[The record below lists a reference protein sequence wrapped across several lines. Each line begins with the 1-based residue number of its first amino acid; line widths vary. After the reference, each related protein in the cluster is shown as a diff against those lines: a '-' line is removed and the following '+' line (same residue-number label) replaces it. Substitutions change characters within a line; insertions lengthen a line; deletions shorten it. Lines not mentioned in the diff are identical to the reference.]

1 MEVWESFYSSW
12 SGEHGDCRD
21 IDVRSEDGPQAIVLR
36 QCVGPREVLA
46 AGGAGVGAVSSMGA
60 DVSRKA
66 AGLRESRAAV
76 GAGEGAVAGMDA
88 NVLDQVVVH

>member
-1 MEVWESFYSSW
+1 
-12 SGEHGDCRD
+12 
-21 IDVRSEDGPQAIVLR
+21 
-36 QCVGPREVLA
+36 
-46 AGGAGVGAVSSMGA
+46 MGA
-60 DVSRKA
+60 DVSCKA